1 CHENNV
7 NPGCIKMDIEGLESA
22 AIHGAAETIKKFK
35 PVLLISIYHTPD
47 DFFSIKPFI
56 EDLNLGYRFLIRK
69 LSPKRLDAETM
80 LIGWVP

>member
-1 CHENNV
+1 
-7 NPGCIKMDIEGLESA
+7 MDIEGLESA